1 MIASKTA
8 TLLAMAALLPA
19 LFAAEPD
26 TPTSADVV
34 QPVPSSPEAIAEQ
47 AALVRQIGADAARG
61 FDPEAHAH
69 ALRVQIETL
78 VKEPSVPPAPLL
90 TKPPAPAVAPPDKK
104 ERPSA
109 ISAWPAAPE
118 SAVRLA
124 IQKVRAALAELEA
137 QLNAPAGA
145 R

>member
-90 TKPPAPAVAPPDKK
+90 TKPPAPAVAPPEKRK
-104 ERPSA
+104 GRPPSRRGRRPRNRRCAWRFRRSERRSRNWKR
-109 ISAWPAAPE
+109 S
-118 SAVRLA
+118 
-124 IQKVRAALAELEA
+124 
-137 QLNAPAGA
+137 
-145 R
+145 